1 MNDKLDADARIIK
14 TVRNL
19 QKTQPKDKNRESTTD
34 M

>member
-1 MNDKLDADARIIK
+1 MSAKLDADARIIK

-19 QKTQPKDKNRESTTD
+19 QKTQPKDRNRESTAD